1 MDVRLYCCYSLDLRN
16 YLYKNGV
23 KYKVVGLNPN
33 SKRMFWVFIKDEQF
47 EKLIQDYERLQL

>member
-47 EKLIQDYERLQL
+47 EKLIQDYERLRL

>member
-33 SKRMFWVFIKDEQF
+33 SKRM
-47 EKLIQDYERLQL
+47 Y